1 MRRLAWLVVCIVVA
15 LGIVLAYR
23 WFESSLEV
31 DRRKAIADSLSDF
44 RQHQA
49 QYVALISAWRGI
61 YKSSDA
67 CGLPP
72 PALGMVQFR
81 IFALKESGSYRVTV
95 NGKDAVFPSI
105 QEAASALHL
114 EPEQLQL
121 MAGDL
126 RSVNRASIYQHDAEI
141 RVPAGE
147 NYGVL
152 FVPPSCPQASRY
164 DSESRPGAVT
174 SFVNLI
180 ALGGGWY
187 YYAERT

>member
-1 MRRLAWLVVCIVVA
+1 
-15 LGIVLAYR
+15 
-23 WFESSLEV
+23 
-31 DRRKAIADSLSDF
+31 
-44 RQHQA
+44 
-49 QYVALISAWRGI
+49 
-61 YKSSDA
+61 
-67 CGLPP
+67 
-72 PALGMVQFR
+72 MVQFR